1 LEPFAFSQEEYDSEE
16 NLRLE
21 LSGTLDPVSDKERRR
36 EADLENI
43 FLRDSEAVEK
53 SGDRGLPPAVKLCRM
68 SGGGGGGASSK
79 FTIFCRK
86 NSTSSHSL
94 GSERFAYCFRRKIW
108 FLILKSKVVVPFSC
122 IVYCLLLMLTNRTM
136 SRKWRATYS
145 LISWLKIV
153 RATQHRANLKS

>member
-1 LEPFAFSQEEYDSEE
+1 LEPFAFSEKEYDSEE

-21 LSGTLDPVSDKERRR
+21 LSGTRTLDPVSDKERRR
-36 EADLENI
+36 EADFENI

-86 NSTSSHSL
+86 NSTSSHFP
-94 GSERFAYCFRRKIW
+94 GSERF
-108 FLILKSKVVVPFSC
+108 
-122 IVYCLLLMLTNRTM
+122 CLLF
-136 SRKWRATYS
+136 
-145 LISWLKIV
+145 
-153 RATQHRANLKS
+153 